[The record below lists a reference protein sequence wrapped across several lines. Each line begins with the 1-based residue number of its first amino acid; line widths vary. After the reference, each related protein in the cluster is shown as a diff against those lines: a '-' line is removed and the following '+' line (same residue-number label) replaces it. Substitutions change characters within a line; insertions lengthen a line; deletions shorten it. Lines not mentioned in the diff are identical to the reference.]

1 MTPKEMTIRYA
12 FTSAK
17 SAGYHF
23 LTAKDEKATAR
34 RIEVGK
40 HIADVK
46 CALEKQ
52 GKPNTAMPV
61 FLEIISELWQLS
73 EIIYELLEHFGLPK
87 NTGFSQ
93 MITNEQIRAAIDG
106 KIDDT
111 LIQLIAEKTSLPA
124 EQIEFQLTILSV
136 DIALLP
142 KKVLAA
148 VGDKTPI
155 QGIPFLVTDRRF
167 IEELKVNETCL
178 REYLECLEITGKEA
192 KQYLIEANLRLVV
205 SIAKKCTG
213 HGLSLLDLIQEG
225 NIGLMRAT
233 ERYNSHK
240 GFKFSTYAIWWI
252 RQSITRSIADQART
266 IRIPVHVGDAIHKLT
281 RTTHQLTQE
290 YGRDPTPA
298 EIGEQMGLSRKKVSS
313 KRSN

>member
-1 MTPKEMTIRYA
+1 MTTKTKEPQLIYQEDAGIETEPPIEGLELEEPLMETIDNDDSEGNDDPVRLYLREI
-12 FTSAK
+12 
-17 SAGYHF
+17 GRVPL

-192 KQYLIEANLRLVV
+192 KQYLIEANLRQFG
-205 SIAKKCTG
+205 C
-213 HGLSLLDLIQEG
+213 Q
-225 NIGLMRAT
+225 
-233 ERYNSHK
+233 YC
-240 GFKFSTYAIWWI
+240 
-252 RQSITRSIADQART
+252 
-266 IRIPVHVGDAIHKLT
+266 
-281 RTTHQLTQE
+281 
-290 YGRDPTPA
+290 
-298 EIGEQMGLSRKKVSS
+298 
-313 KRSN
+313 